1 MNRIAGALVIIA
13 AVTLDQVSKYWVETG
28 LPLQEP
34 VPLLPMLSLFRT
46 YNTGIAFSFLSGL
59 DDAALIALTLAISG
73 FIIYLW
79 SRSEPQ
85 QQWARLGYALVL
97 GGAIGNLIDRV
108 RLGHVVDFIL
118 VHTQSWSFAVFNFA
132 DSFITIGAALIIL
145 DEVLETLRHRHKE
158 GGA

>member
-1 MNRIAGALVIIA
+1 MNRIAGALIVIA
-13 AVTLDQVSKYWVETG
+13 AVALDQASKYLVETG

-34 VPLLPMLSLFRT
+34 VPLLPLLSLFRT

-59 DDAALIALTLAISG
+59 DDAALIALTLGISG
-73 FIIYLW
+73 FIVYLW
-79 SRSEPQ
+79 SRSQPHQ
-85 QQWARLGYALVL
+85 HLARLGYAFVL

-132 DSFITIGAALIIL
+132 DSFITIGAAIIIL
-145 DEVLETLRHRHKE
+145 DEVLETLRHRRRQ

>member
-1 MNRIAGALVIIA
+1 MNAIAGLIVIPL
-13 AVTLDQVSKYWVETG
+13 AVAVDQVSKYLVETG

-34 VPLLPMLSLFRT
+34 VPLLPVLSLFRT

-59 DDAALIALTLAISG
+59 DDAVLVALTLAISA

-79 SRSEPQ
+79 VRSEPRQ
-85 QQWARLGYALVL
+85 KLSRLGYALVL

-118 VHTQSWSFAVFNFA
+118 VHTQDWSFAVFNFA
-132 DSFITIGAALIIL
+132 DSFITVGAMLIIL
-145 DEVLETLRHRHKE
+145 DEVLETMRHRRKE
-158 GGA
+158 SGT